1 MANTADLVT
10 IDIDQ
15 LTVNI
20 RDIPGMFTFHVCIR
34 DANTD
39 ERGIYNILQ
48 RENIPVLSQGQ
59 GEVTWVKFFDLH
71 PHPTNSFHE
80 GQFLAFVI
88 ILDKEGSQIAEGVS
102 EPFHLTEGAIK
113 FIRETYAANYPATSI
128 TVTEIIK
135 TTETET
141 KKVAGDDLGIHI
153 PGKNKDHVIDPT
165 SPQSPITP
173 ALSISD
179 VNAYAL
185 KETQKQL
192 AEAQKSHEAEVK
204 RITKERRTK
213 VTRTRL
219 QKQQEIALQRQ
230 LSEQQEQIE
239 REKEK
244 VTTQA
249 AAHERERQRDQDILA
264 TAQKQLREANERAA
278 QTVANPAPTTGTAP
292 PPATAPAAAQ
302 EETPRQENAPRR
314 AAAAPSLITAWFRVF
329 GTRRLSPI
337 SIIIIIL
344 LLLVIAFLIN
354 ETAPSQ
360 SQEEPDHVN
369 MEKEAAMKKVIAPI
383 PIPTTKKVTVGKDND
398 LSFTVPNTPQDGGAT
413 ATINTL
419 NNSQF
424 GDNALIEV
432 NNKIEITDNRQTIVH
447 PNGWPIDWKPTLPT
461 VLASALPAGVYTFV
475 LPPRGVQCI
484 QVPEGC
490 YVEPAQE
497 DMLRIDVKYG
507 TDNTCFD
514 YGIGAPGQE
523 VSGTQIRFRP
533 KAFES
538 GDVTVRIHI
547 KPF

>member
-1 MANTADLVT
+1 MANTANLVT

-71 PHPTNSFHE
+71 PHPTNSFHFHE
-80 GQFLAFVI
+80 GQFVAFVI
-88 ILDKEGSQIAEGVS
+88 ILDKKGYQIAEGVS

-113 FIRETYAANYPATSI
+113 FIRETY
-128 TVTEIIK
+128 
-135 TTETET
+135 
-141 KKVAGDDLGIHI
+141 
-153 PGKNKDHVIDPT
+153 
-165 SPQSPITP
+165 
-173 ALSISD
+173 
-179 VNAYAL
+179 
-185 KETQKQL
+185 
-192 AEAQKSHEAEVK
+192 
-204 RITKERRTK
+204 
-213 VTRTRL
+213 
-219 QKQQEIALQRQ
+219 
-230 LSEQQEQIE
+230 
-239 REKEK
+239 
-244 VTTQA
+244 